1 MIKRRGTKKIMVC
14 TSTIKSQNTMY
25 YSHYSLQKISNNFP
39 RSSNENKVENS
50 GRNSS
55 SFLVY
60 T

>member
-1 MIKRRGTKKIMVC
+1 MIKRRGIKKIMVC

-25 YSHYSLQKISNNFP
+25 HSHYSLQKISNNFP

-60 T
+60 I

>member
-1 MIKRRGTKKIMVC
+1 MIKRRGIKKIMVC

-60 T
+60 I